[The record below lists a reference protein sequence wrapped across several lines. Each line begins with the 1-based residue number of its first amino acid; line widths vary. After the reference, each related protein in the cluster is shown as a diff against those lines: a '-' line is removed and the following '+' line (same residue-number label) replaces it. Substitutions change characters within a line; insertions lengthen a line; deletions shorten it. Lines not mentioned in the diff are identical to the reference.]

1 VALPLPLAKHW
12 TSARDVL
19 VAHNDLEARED
30 LVAPL
35 TGRTDFHAE
44 RSRRPGRGVVA
55 VDWRMR
61 LSPL

>member
-1 VALPLPLAKHW
+1 MSW
-12 TSARDVL
+12 C
-19 VAHNDLEARED
+19 HNDLEARED